1 MHILSSIVLLQPFD
15 WSRLPTWKRRGYV
28 TSPLAAL
35 APKAWPM
42 SSAVSGDVVSGRTNM
57 VHVLL
62 EETPAAATSPQS
74 LLGLVGQYSVDRGAT
89 YATRLRKNRG
99 EVLFNIEKTAASFPP
114 RQMTAS
120 PSLTQV

>member
-1 MHILSSIVLLQPFD
+1 M
-15 WSRLPTWKRRGYV
+15 

-99 EVLFNIEKTAASFPP
+99 EVLFNIEKNRRVVSAPANDCIAFPQTGHRVVLVRYGAPGVDHP
-114 RQMTAS
+114 RRG
-120 PSLTQV
+120 P